1 MKGSVRETGQRQKQV
16 GSLIASAAPHLGHD
30 DPRQAL
36 RQLERPGGQLCDLA
50 LEHCR
55 RWVLQ
60 GLLEFEA
67 ACTIPDKQ
75 ALSRQYSK
83 PYSTLR
89 YDHVRIVHGTAV
101 STEQS
106 TKQRDRRQR
115 QGSESTSS
123 SVAHRSRACR
133 AAGGQSFPNR
143 RSTNPPA
150 GGPPCT
156 PTPPPCH
163 GNNAASFQN
172 DAVIGCVTVADYL

>member
-67 ACTIPDKQ
+67 ACTIPAKQ
-75 ALSRQYSK
+75 ASIESSVQFSYSSLFKVMAQQCQQSNRQSRGTAGHDRQRINQQQCRAPISSMPSCGWSKLSQSTKYEPSGRWPSMYANTSTLSRQQRSFISK
-83 PYSTLR
+83 
-89 YDHVRIVHGTAV
+89 
-101 STEQS
+101 
-106 TKQRDRRQR
+106 
-115 QGSESTSS
+115 
-123 SVAHRSRACR
+123 
-133 AAGGQSFPNR
+133 
-143 RSTNPPA
+143 
-150 GGPPCT
+150 
-156 PTPPPCH
+156 
-163 GNNAASFQN
+163 
-172 DAVIGCVTVADYL
+172 